1 MRITYL
7 GIAIAIPVIKPVI
20 SPREPISSVGHSSA
34 IGEND
39 DAKPM
44 TAPTKTAINRAPSSL
59 RADDLARDQST
70 TRLPNVIPMTGPMM
84 GDTNILAT
92 MTTVESVM
100 SPMPAK
106 IEAMT
111 KSAKK
116 SKLNCYCK
124 SKCWRKHRCAYMDM
138 DIINYDLLLVP
149 EFVPLLVRFSSDR
162 RHFSTRSL
170 QLLN

>member
-1 MRITYL
+1 VYITYL

-44 TAPTKTAINRAPSSL
+44 TAPTKTAINKAPSSL
-59 RADDLARDQST
+59 RADDLVRDQST
-70 TRLPNVIPMTGPMM
+70 TRLPKVIPMTGPMM

-92 MTTVESVM
+92 IITVESVM

-116 SKLNCYCK
+116 SKLNSYCK
-124 SKCWRKHRCAYMDM
+124 SKRWWKHRCAYM

-149 EFVPLLVRFSSDR
+149 EFVPLLVRFSSDW

-170 QLLN
+170 QLPN

>member
-1 MRITYL
+1 MHITYL
-7 GIAIAIPVIKPVI
+7 GIAIAIPVIKAVR

-44 TAPTKTAINRAPSSL
+44 TTPTRTAINKAPSSL
-59 RADDLARDQST
+59 RADDLARDQSA
-70 TRLPNVIPMTGPMM
+70 TRLPKVIPMTGPMM

-111 KSAKK
+111 KSDKK
-116 SKLNCYCK
+116 SKLNCYCE
-124 SKCWRKHRCAYMDM
+124 SKCWWKHRFAYMDT
-138 DIINYDLLLVP
+138 INHNLLLVR

-170 QLLN
+170 QLPN